1 MVKDIIETRA
11 ELYRALHR
19 SPRAESEE
27 EEEEEEEGGGKE
39 AMVNQEDLSLTE
51 HLKLKESFLAGND
64 ISNHQVLAD
73 TYCFSYFP
81 LQVNKKQMRPI
92 KTTETN
98 LKR

>member
-27 EEEEEEEGGGKE
+27 EEAEDEEGKE
-39 AMVNQEDLSLTE
+39 AVVNQEDLSLSE

-64 ISNHQVLAD
+64 II
-73 TYCFSYFP
+73 Y
-81 LQVNKKQMRPI
+81 
-92 KTTETN
+92 
-98 LKR
+98 